1 MQMQSLM
8 AQTGTSGLQV
18 RKSTVASPFN
28 RSTRSPC
35 AARRQL
41 KSVRATEGDKQ
52 EPAAPV
58 TPPSPTV
65 VPSMVTPPPP
75 ARAAPKTVTLSDSMA
90 FKGAAPEIT
99 NGRLAMVGFVAAL
112 FAEISTGLPV
122 TGQLELAPA
131 AIGFTFVLFAFASL
145 VPILKG
151 QKAGAGGKEL
161 GGVPFFTAAA
171 ELANGRVAML
181 GFAALLLTE
190 AIKGSAVF

>member
-1 MQMQSLM
+1 MMSMQMSTPM
-8 AQTGTSGLQV
+8 AQTGFAGLQV
-18 RKSTVASPFN
+18 RRNIVASPI
-28 RSTRSPC
+28 RSG
-35 AARRQL
+35 RRQL
-41 KSVRATEGDKQ
+41 TVRATEGDKQ
-52 EPAAPV
+52 VPPPATRE
-58 TPPSPTV
+58 TPA
-65 VPSMVTPPPP
+65 VPSMATPPVAP
-75 ARAAPKTVTLSDSMA
+75 RAPAPKAVTLGDSMA

-122 TGQLELAPA
+122 TGQLEMAPA

-151 QKAGAGGKEL
+151 KAGAGGKEM

-181 GFAALLLTE
+181 GFAALLITE